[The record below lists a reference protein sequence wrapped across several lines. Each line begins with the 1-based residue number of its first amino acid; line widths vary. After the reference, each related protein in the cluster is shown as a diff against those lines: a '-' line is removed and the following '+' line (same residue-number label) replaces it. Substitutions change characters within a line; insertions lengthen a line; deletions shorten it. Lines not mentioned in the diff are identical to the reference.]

1 MHVVDAVATY
11 RPSVV
16 AEVILNGWVP
26 HLKFRREQRRSSLCV
41 TERTGIGAQTL
52 DLGNTPGH
60 LLIIQQSE
68 QLLLKNEYPEP
79 RCFNTGSAFPVS

>member
-26 HLKFRREQRRSSLCV
+26 HLKFRREQRKSSLCV
-41 TERTGIGAQTL
+41 TERTGIRGPDTRLGKYTRTSL
-52 DLGNTPGH
+52 DYTT
-60 LLIIQQSE
+60 IKATS
-68 QLLLKNEYPEP
+68 
-79 RCFNTGSAFPVS
+79 T